1 MYIHVYMYLVI
12 SFYVIIICI
21 FTIKTNVP
29 GQHQSTKIWQY
40 KKEEQKN
47 LIRNLKK
54 RRLMVSLESTI
65 CNLNIICT
73 TRKHKCTHTPT
84 PPPHP
89 HKMGSQHFTPPP
101 PPPPHTHTHAYTH
114 TMNIHIHTHIHAR
127 VCPHIHTRACKYINI
142 HDLNIEFRKK
152 QQKYKTSII

>member
-1 MYIHVYMYLVI
+1 MHLVI

-21 FTIKTNVP
+21 FTIKKNVQ

-73 TRKHKCTHTPT
+73 TRKHKRTHTPT

-101 PPPPHTHTHAYTH
+101 PHTHTHTR
-114 TMNIHIHTHIHAR
+114 IHTHHEYTYTH
-127 VCPHIHTRACKYINI
+127 PHTRTRVSTYTRAHAN
-142 HDLNIEFRKK
+142 
-152 QQKYKTSII
+152 TSIYMT